1 MIIIN
6 DWRDMPAELG
16 GACVAMGNF
25 DGVHL
30 GHAEVLRWAKA
41 RAQSIGAPLG
51 LVTFE
56 PHPRR
61 FLNPTAAPFMIAAR
75 GQKEEAL
82 ERLGIERLYRLRF
95 DADLAS
101 MMADDF
107 VSDVLWSGLK
117 VREISVGFDFNFG
130 KNRSGSAESLKALGD
145 SLGMPV
151 HVAEAVSALG
161 QGKCSSSAI
170 RAALIAGK
178 PEDAAAMLGRPFAI
192 RGEVVHGQKIGRTI
206 GFPTANLELG
216 DYVRPADG
224 IYATRT
230 RLPDGRTFASA
241 AYIGKRPT
249 VNGVD
254 ERLEVNLFD
263 FDEDLYGQVLETEFI
278 AFIRGDMK
286 FNGLEEL
293 KRQIFIDCTNI
304 WDILRNRD

>member
-107 VSDVLWSGLK
+107 VRDVLWSGLK

-192 RGEVVHGQKIGRTI
+192 RSMARKSAAPSGFQPPISNWVTMSDRRTASTRRARAC
-206 GFPTANLELG
+206 PTAAPL
-216 DYVRPADG
+216 
-224 IYATRT
+224 
-230 RLPDGRTFASA
+230 
-241 AYIGKRPT
+241 
-249 VNGVD
+249 
-254 ERLEVNLFD
+254 
-263 FDEDLYGQVLETEFI
+263 
-278 AFIRGDMK
+278 
-286 FNGLEEL
+286 
-293 KRQIFIDCTNI
+293 RQPPISGNA
-304 WDILRNRD
+304 RR